1 MRLIIGG
8 SFQGKLEYAQKIIKE
23 ENSEFQVLDESCLP
37 ELPEIKR
44 MISRMPVGQKKTLI
58 INHLHLIVKQLGSQQ
73 RVNEWLEQIR
83 RICTDS
89 HADLIVISDEV
100 GSGLIPLSPEDRC
113 FREDVGRVLCE
124 TAGKAD
130 RVVRMVCGIP
140 CVIKS

>member
-1 MRLIIGG
+1 
-8 SFQGKLEYAQKIIKE
+8 
-23 ENSEFQVLDESCLP
+23 
-37 ELPEIKR
+37 
-44 MISRMPVGQKKTLI
+44 MPVGQKKTLI

-100 GSGLIPLSPEDRC
+100 GSGLIPLSPKDRC